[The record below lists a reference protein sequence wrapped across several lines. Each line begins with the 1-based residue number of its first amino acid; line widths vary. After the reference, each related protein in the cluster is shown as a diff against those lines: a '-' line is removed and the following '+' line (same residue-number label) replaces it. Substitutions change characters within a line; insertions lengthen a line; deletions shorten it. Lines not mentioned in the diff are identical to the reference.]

1 MNRGNSVRGVRLS
14 LLIPTIIAFG
24 FAIVL
29 SFSALQGSSILR
41 ISHPFPLQ
49 PGFVFAQTSD
59 GPVLRYSDDVG
70 NPVFNQPGFTAEV
83 VADGLSLPTTMA
95 FLSQNDILVL
105 EKDKGT
111 VMRVIDGEVQPQP
124 LLDVNVATEVERCM
138 CGIAISQNNETGKT
152 YVFLYYTEA
161 QGEDGGAPIGNR
173 LYRYELENGQP
184 GGSIGADNIDSS
196 PAASASSPSS
206 AQLVNPT
213 LLLDLPAVPGPRH
226 NGGAITIGPD
236 NNLYIPIGDTDKVT
250 GGTTQTQ
257 NNDEL
262 PADGAG
268 GILRVTQEGEPV
280 LDPGTGSYILGDDY
294 PLNLYYAY
302 GIRNSFGIGFDPVT
316 GNLWDSE
323 NGPGYGDEINLIY
336 PGFNSGWNQIQGV
349 WQRGD
354 GDPREGQSTIA
365 SVQPEGLV
373 DFDGNGQYQPPKLAF
388 LYTIGPTAL
397 NFLDST
403 KYGAGYQNDLFLGDI
418 HAGNLYHFSLNE
430 DRTELL
436 LPQPLIDRIADTDTE
451 SNSEAIVFATG
462 FAGISD
468 IEVSPYD
475 GYMYVVSL
483 GQGKIFRIL
492 PTADLDMSA
501 SGDSVPTFSF
511 TSPETPLPPAED
523 ETVEDVD
530 EDSVDQIPEDES
542 EDEDE
547 EDEDEGNGKAAMITK
562 MEMVPTIIENKAKN
576 HGKLLLR
583 L

>member
-1 MNRGNSVRGVRLS
+1 MNRSNSVRGIKFS
-14 LLIPTIIAFG
+14 LLISTIIAFG
-24 FAIVL
+24 LAIVL
-29 SFSALQGSSILR
+29 SFSALQDSNTLR
-41 ISHPFPLQ
+41 VSDPFQLQ
-49 PGFVFAQTSD
+49 LEFVFAQTSE
-59 GPVLRYSDDVG
+59 GPVLRYSDDAG

-83 VADGLSLPTTMA
+83 VAEGLSLPTTMA
-95 FLSQNDILVL
+95 LLSQNDILVL

-138 CGIAISQNNETGKT
+138 CGIAISQNNETGNT

-161 QGEDGGAPIGNR
+161 EGEDGGAPIGNR

-184 GGSIGADNIDSS
+184 GGSIGADDIDSS
-196 PAASASSPSS
+196 PEASASSPSS

-268 GILRVTQEGEPV
+268 GILRVTQDGEPV
-280 LDPGTGSYILGDDY
+280 LDPSTGSYILGEDY
-294 PLNLYYAY
+294 PFNLYYAY

-323 NGPGYGDEINLIY
+323 NGPGYGDEINLVY

-373 DFDGNGQYQPPKLAF
+373 DFDGNGQYQAPKLTF

-397 NFLDST
+397 KFLDST
-403 KYGAGYQNDLFLGDI
+403 KYGAGYQNDLFLGDV

-483 GQGKIFRIL
+483 GQGKIFKIL
-492 PTADLDMSA
+492 PTSELDMSA

-530 EDSVDQIPEDES
+530 EDNIDQIPEDES

-547 EDEDEGNGKAAMITK
+547 EDEDEEGSGGGNDEGNGNGADDNS
-562 MEMVPTIIENKAKN
+562 E
-576 HGKLLLR
+576 
-583 L
+583 

>member
-1 MNRGNSVRGVRLS
+1 VNRSNSVRGVRLS

-29 SFSALQGSSILR
+29 SFSALQDSNILR
-41 ISHPFPLQ
+41 VSDSFLLQ
-49 PGFVFAQTSD
+49 PGLVFAQTSE

-83 VADGLSLPTTMA
+83 VAEGLSLPTTMA

-138 CGIAISQNNETGKT
+138 CGIAISQNNETVKT

-184 GGSIGADNIDSS
+184 GGPIGADNIDSNS
-196 PAASASSPSS
+196 EASASSQSS

-268 GILRVTQEGEPV
+268 GILRVTQDGEPV
-280 LDPGTGSYILGDDY
+280 LDPSTGSYILGDDY

-323 NGPGYGDEINLIY
+323 NGPGYGDEINLVY

-349 WQRGD
+349 WQRGE

-373 DFDGNGQYQPPKLAF
+373 DFEGNGQYQSPKLAF
-388 LYTIGPTAL
+388 LYTIGPTSL
-397 NFLDST
+397 NFLNST
-403 KYGAGYQNDLFLGDI
+403 KYGAGYQNDLFLGDV

-436 LPQPLIDRIADTDTE
+436 LPQPLLDRIADTDPE

-483 GQGKIFRIL
+483 GQGKIFKIL
-492 PTADLDMSA
+492 PTAELDMSA

-511 TSPETPLPPAED
+511 TSPETPLPPAGD

-530 EDSVDQIPEDES
+530 EDNVDQIPEDES

-547 EDEDEGNGKAAMITK
+547 DEDEDEENGGSSSSNGN
-562 MEMVPTIIENKAKN
+562 ENGN
-576 HGKLLLR
+576 TGDDN
-583 L
+583 